1 MGEDLAVLRW
11 IDKYPAPPIYVDA
24 GCYHPILGSNTLP
37 VADICRKVGITQAT
51 YFNWKKK
58 YDGLLPNEM
67 RRLKQLEDENNKLRK
82 GLLSRSGIMVWRAN
96 RSVPPRGL

>member
-11 IDKYPAPPIYVDA
+11 IE
-24 GCYHPILGSNTLP
+24 NTLHHRFTLTP
-37 VADICRKVGITQAT
+37 AVITQSSDRTPFRWPIFAARLETQAT

-58 YDGLLPNEM
+58 YDRLLPNEM